1 MSEMFPSASISDW
14 RIKKRGVDRGTQCQQ
29 MSIPVLWVGDHPL
42 HELAALRQHWFR
54 SSYEHPVGCFAPVQ
68 HVPRPQMLPQDVP
81 LWQPM
86 PMASKDGSWVCV
98 TWMNKDAEC
107 CSMHACITL
116 RRFCTAHD
124 TRTRHSACENPH
136 PCARMPACCSARMYS
151 AYAHIHAHARH
162 MTTKAYTYDTHSVL
176 FGKPGPGVK
185 QLAVR
190 SDSET
195 DFPTQSTL

>member
-1 MSEMFPSASISDW
+1 M
-14 RIKKRGVDRGTQCQQ
+14 QCQQ
-29 MSIPVLWVGDHPL
+29 MSIPVLWVGDHSPCMSWPRSASSGSTPVRSIGSGFCCPL
-42 HELAALRQHWFR
+42 ASMPHAHKL
-54 SSYEHPVGCFAPVQ
+54 C
-68 HVPRPQMLPQDVP
+68 HVCV
-81 LWQPM
+81 WQPM
-86 PMASKDGSWVCV
+86 GNQDGSCVCV

-195 DFPTQSTL
+195 DFPAQSTL